1 MLALCIR
8 RVNPSWN
15 ACTHP
20 TGGTRRHRG
29 RTWHIHGRN
38 YGRGA
43 GASCLPVLTH
53 SCSRRKIAPA
63 RERAAA
69 LGSAADEPASGA
81 RSEVVGAGA
90 ELRLLSI
97 DLNITQPKGG
107 FPFNSQP
114 QAQHKTADHTVRLR
128 YTACRSAALPVRGT
142 TGYCTDRDPAAP
154 LGAVVGDVVCGLWLW
169 LWF

>member
-1 MLALCIR
+1 MERMYASDGR
-8 RVNPSWN
+8 
-15 ACTHP
+15 HP
-20 TGGTRRHRG
+20 TASGAYMAY
-29 RTWHIHGRN
+29 TWQKLWQG
-38 YGRGA
+38 GRGQLPA
-43 GASCLPVLTH
+43 GAH
-53 SCSRRKIAPA
+53 SLMFAANRARRGA
-63 RERAAA
+63 RAAA

-128 YTACRSAALPVRGT
+128 YTACRSAAYPYDATALI
-142 TGYCTDRDPAAP
+142 P
-154 LGAVVGDVVCGLWLW
+154 LLHP
-169 LWF
+169 